1 MGRWDFG
8 EDLSVSSL
16 AAELVQNG
24 LALSTKLTL
33 GMSTHRP
40 VLLDLQ
46 MASKTVRMYIPSSKL
61 AEGGRGG
68 MWGRTEREG
77 GCVRLL
83 LAIASDEP
91 LRVGVVV

>member
-24 LALSTKLTL
+24 LELSTKLTL
-33 GMSTHRP
+33 GMSTHKP

-46 MASKTVRMYIPSSKL
+46 MASSPLRFNIPSSIL

-68 MWGRTEREG
+68 MRGRTEREG

-83 LAIASDEP
+83 LAKASDEP